1 MVRPPVQEGGAR
13 PTTPRIPLLPEE
25 RWTAEVRGIFT
36 IFEGEEARQRGSQF
50 NIMKTLV
57 HHPSLMARFLA
68 YEHRLLRHPTIPERT
83 REIIV
88 LRLAWLYRQDYEWK
102 QHVAIARSIGMSEQE
117 IEAARLGADHP
128 VWSPLDRCV
137 LRATDQMYAGITID
151 DDTWVGLAVEFDH
164 SQMIELLF
172 TIGTFAMMSWI
183 FNSTGLQIETGEAR
197 DRDGSE
203 INRA

>member
-1 MVRPPVQEGGAR
+1 MVQEGGAKL
-13 PTTPRIPLLPEE
+13 TAARIPLLPEE
-25 RWTAEVRGIFT
+25 RWTAEVRDIFT
-36 IFEGEEARQRGSQF
+36 IFEGEEARERGSQF

-68 YEHRLLRHPTIPERT
+68 YEHQLLRHPTIPERI

-102 QHVAIARSIGMSEQE
+102 QHVTIARSIGMSQEE
-117 IEAARLGADHP
+117 IEAARLGADQP

-137 LRATDQMYAGITID
+137 LRATEQMYAGVTVD
-151 DDTWVGLAVEFDH
+151 DVTWAGLAAAFDH

-183 FNSTGLQIETGEAR
+183 FNSTGLQIEGGEAN
-197 DRDGSE
+197 DQDGIE